1 MPIYEYWCAGC
12 NTEFE
17 QLRPM
22 SQASEPAPCPTCG
35 TASEKLPSVFA
46 SKADYTIKVPRSGGR
61 RDRGGP
67 DHPTADFAFCHTCC
81 PPPSSPPDALSP
93 RWR

>member
-1 MPIYEYWCAGC
+1 MPIYEYWCASC

-46 SKADYTIKVPRSGGR
+46 SKADYTIKVPRSGAYR
-61 RDRGGP
+61 QREGGQSEAP
-67 DHPTADFAFCHTCC
+67 APTPGGTTPA
-81 PPPSSPPDALSP
+81 
-93 RWR
+93 